1 MFKTNNVKLQIPEM
15 MICEYKC
22 KILGVDNATLEIL
35 FSHVENHPKPFIM
48 IVIPTRVISPM
59 LYPIETWEF
68 LQNTIDMLNIDTT
81 NVDFYLDYSKFIHS
95 DKSFSS
101 WDFVISKHGEYV
113 SDQLIELSENEI
125 PSAVKLVRDNYYN
138 R

>member
-22 KILGVDNATLEIL
+22 KILGASNATLEIL
-35 FSHVENHPKPFIM
+35 FSQVENHTKPFIM
-48 IVIPTRVISPM
+48 IVIPTRIFSPM
-59 LYPIETWEF
+59 QYPIETWGF
-68 LQNTIDMLNIDTT
+68 LQNTINMLNIETA
-81 NVDFYLDYSKFIHS
+81 NVDFYLDYSKFSHS

-113 SDQLIELSENEI
+113 SDQLKELNENEI
-125 PSAVKLVRDNYYN
+125 PSTVKLVREKYHNA
-138 R
+138 